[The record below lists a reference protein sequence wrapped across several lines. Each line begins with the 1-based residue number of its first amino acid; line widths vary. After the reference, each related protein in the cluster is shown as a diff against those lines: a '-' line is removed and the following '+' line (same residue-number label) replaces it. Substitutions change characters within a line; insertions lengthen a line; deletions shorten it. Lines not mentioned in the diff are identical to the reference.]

1 MEYSQNATLIFISAY
16 SSYVFC
22 GKITIPLSTRLYQ
35 QRYLFWLRGWDLN
48 HTVLPFSL
56 RRKRLRSPRG
66 ENSPPDCFLTPLG
79 RSLSVAASDLFALRS
94 HNPSVALFKISL
106 VAKNTD
112 SKNAVC
118 IFLCNNS
125 FVNTINY
132 RKQKWCNCFLSVK
145 VFSIESFSSSGEYIF
160 AHLFHLSIYH
170 YFTISS
176 RKFTNYKAAPFL
188 MRLS

>member
-1 MEYSQNATLIFISAY
+1 MTLNSIRDY
-16 SSYVFC
+16 MVHVFFA
-22 GKITIPLSTRLYQ
+22 I
-35 QRYLFWLRGWDLN
+35 
-48 HTVLPFSL
+48 VLHMIVSFT
-56 RRKRLRSPRG
+56 
-66 ENSPPDCFLTPLG
+66 TPLG

-94 HNPSVALFKISL
+94 HNPSVALFNISL
-106 VAKNTD
+106 VAK
-112 SKNAVC
+112 KYRQQKC
-118 IFLCNNS
+118 CLYFLCNNS

-160 AHLFHLSIYH
+160 SLLFHLSIYH

-176 RKFTNYKAAPFL
+176 RIFTNYKAAPFL